1 MKMRVDTPAIKI
13 IRLAADKLGLRCEQ
27 PEDLKLC
34 EVKSTGG
41 LVEIIFS
48 FRNLSSILERILYKE
63 SDLSISY
70 GLSLNGR
77 LFLAPGDHL
86 DALVCKK
93 NNESSIYHYMTN

>member
-1 MKMRVDTPAIKI
+1 MRVDTPASRI
-13 IRLAADKLGLRCEQ
+13 IRLAADKLGLRSDQ
-27 PEDLKLC
+27 PDDLKLC

-41 LVEIIFS
+41 SKRAKHIPFS
-48 FRNLSSILERILYKE
+48 TKNSSSPILERILYKE

-86 DALVCKK
+86 DALVCRTR
-93 NNESSIYHYMTN
+93 SFR